1 VSTSADGESE
11 CDLSGLVGM
20 VAQVPDPRNAQGKV
34 YGLSFLLAV
43 TLVATLAGA
52 SGFRQIRD
60 QVADLPQSLLATLG
74 APWCHFRRKF
84 RCPSEHAIRYVV
96 EQMNTAELDRVVGS
110 WLRSV
115 MRATADGVVGLAGD
129 GMVLTGAWT
138 DEHGQF
144 TVLSAMVHRAA
155 VRGGV
160 GPGSGRY

>member
-1 VSTSADGESE
+1 VSTSAGGESE

-52 SGFRQIRD
+52 SGFRQIPD

-74 APWCHFRRKF
+74 APWCHVRRKF

-115 MRATADGVVGLAGD
+115 LRATADGVWGLAGD
-129 GMVLTGAWT
+129 GTVLNGAWT
-138 DEHGQF
+138 DEHGQC
-144 TVLSAMVHRAA
+144 TVLSAMIHREA